1 MFCAWILIIN
11 QKKMAWGFMEIL
23 FNTEQ
28 FLTCESVSSTIQL
41 SFLIYVT
48 KFQIKIFILSNKAL
62 THPKT
67 WYFDFAY
74 KY

>member
-1 MFCAWILIIN
+1 
-11 QKKMAWGFMEIL
+11 MEIL